1 MANSQEKMD
10 RNYYKEGQKIHLLK
24 KDFRSTVLNLLKAL
38 TQIMGKDVK
47 ETRSTMHKQQK
58 MQKKKKL
65 QILIHYKK
73 ETIRNSEAIKFN
85 N

>member
-1 MANSQEKMD
+1 MD

-24 KDFRSTVLNLLKAL
+24 KDFRSTVLNVLKAL

-58 MQKKKKL
+58 MQKKKEIININTL
-65 QILIHYKK
+65 
-73 ETIRNSEAIKFN
+73 
-85 N
+85 

>member
-1 MANSQEKMD
+1 MANSQEKTD
-10 RNYYKEGQKIHLLK
+10 RNYCKEGQKIHLLK

-58 MQKKKKL
+58 MQKKKEIININTL
-65 QILIHYKK
+65 
-73 ETIRNSEAIKFN
+73 
-85 N
+85 